1 MAKQQ
6 AAVKRINV
14 ERRYRAGIAVRT
26 AAALLA
32 GYALASASTVL
43 LSAVL
48 PFDRIERV
56 FTGTLLSFAVWTCAA
71 LYAFAAKTAWR
82 AVWVTI
88 ALAAAMYL
96 PTLAFPGA
104 PVTP

>member
-1 MAKQQ
+1 MAVQQ
-6 AAVKRINV
+6 AAAKRTNGGG
-14 ERRYRAGIAVRT
+14 RYRAGIAVRT

-56 FTGTLLSFAVWTCAA
+56 FTGTLLSFAVWTGAA

-82 AVWVTI
+82 AMWVTI
-88 ALAAAMYL
+88 GLAIIMAL
-96 PTLAFPGA
+96 PVLAFPGLSVR
-104 PVTP
+104 P